1 VKEETK
7 VDKFNINRD
16 SEDDFELEE
25 TTLPFENEV
34 DEYIDDDEED
44 HSSDDILEEE

>member
-25 TTLPFENEV
+25 EFENFKKTLPQKKEPEKKPQ
-34 DEYIDDDEED
+34 
-44 HSSDDILEEE
+44 